1 MVLNTHLK
9 LDESLSG
16 DLDELRAGY
25 AKIVLRTTQ
34 NMVADEQ
41 GLVHGGFVFS
51 AADYAAMACVNHPNV
66 VLAKS
71 EVKFL
76 APVKLGETV
85 ILEANKAEEN
95 GNKISVEVIGKVEEK
110 EVFKGTFFT
119 ATLDKHV
126 LSL

>member
-16 DLDELRAGY
+16 DLDELRLGY
-25 AKIVLRTTQ
+25 AKIILRTTQ

-71 EVKFL
+71 ETKFL
-76 APVKLGETV
+76 APVKLGDEV
-85 ILEANKAEEN
+85 VLEATKLEEN
-95 GNKISVEVIGKVEEK
+95 GKRISVSVVGKVGEK
-110 EVFKGTFFT
+110 EIFLGTFYT
-119 ATLDKHV
+119 AVLDKHV
-126 LSL
+126 LEE